1 MKFTII
7 KIFAGF
13 LMLIVGIATQNN
25 EYISF
30 FSFLIS
36 YLILGTDIVI
46 KAFKHVLKGNLFD
59 ENLLM
64 IIATVGAFILKEY
77 PEGTAVMLFYQVGE
91 LFNDYAVK
99 KSKNS
104 VKKLL
109 DIRAD
114 YANLLV
120 EGKFSEV
127 HPASVHPGDIIM
139 VKPGEKIPV
148 DCTVKDGN
156 STLDSSALTGESK
169 PIKIKPGS
177 ELLSG
182 CINISGTILAIVK
195 SEYGQSTAA
204 RILDLVQNAS
214 EKKAQTEKFITKFA
228 KYYTPI
234 IILAATIIAIVP
246 PIVFGSGFE
255 AWIYRALIFLV
266 VSCPCSLVISIPL
279 SFFCGIGLA
288 SKKGILIK
296 GSNYIEGLAAA
307 ETIVFDKTGTL
318 TKGNFSVTK
327 IVPVNIEKDKF
338 LEIAA
343 YAEIHSSHPI
353 AISIKKVFDK
363 NLDEHRVKEV
373 ENIAGRGIRAVIDDK
388 VVYLGNARLMESLK
402 ISFSPVTHA
411 GSTVYMAI
419 DSKYSG
425 YIVISDRIKDD
436 ALEGI
441 HNLYKMGIEKIAMLT
456 GDSKEVGESVAR
468 DLGLDYVAAELL
480 PEDKVKEIKK
490 LEAKFKSRGTVVF
503 AGDGINDAPVIA
515 SADVGIAMGGIGSD
529 ATVET
534 ADVVIMDDK
543 PSKIAEA
550 ISISKFT
557 MNIAKQNIVFSL
569 GVKFAIIFMGALG
582 LSSIWGAI
590 FSDVGV
596 SAIVILNSLRILR
609 K

>member
-64 IIATVGAFILKEY
+64 ITATVGAFILKEY

-127 HPASVHPGDIIM
+127 HPSSVHPGDIIM

-373 ENIAGRGIRAVIDDK
+373 ESIAGRGIRAVIDDK